1 MSRLVTEGTGC
12 QSTAGGERGV
22 TAEMGYASQVGERL
36 RNIRLQKGLSLH
48 DVQSASKMEFKAS
61 VLGAYE
67 RGERSISV
75 PRLERLARLYQVPV
89 DHLLPRRGDETEI
102 PLEMALEKL
111 RIDLRELERRD
122 DPEGQVLQR
131 YLNLVQIRRNDFNG
145 KVLTIR
151 GDDLRV
157 LASVLDMTLDELA
170 QRIED
175 LGVKA

>member
-1 MSRLVTEGTGC
+1 MS
-12 QSTAGGERGV
+12 
-22 TAEMGYASQVGERL
+22 YASMVGERL

-48 DVQSASKMEFKAS
+48 DVQNASKMEFKAS

-89 DHLLPRRGDETEI
+89 DHLLPRTDGSDEGM
-102 PLEMALEKL
+102 PLEMSLEKL
-111 RIDLRELERRD
+111 KIDLRRLERSN
-122 DPEGQVLQR
+122 DPDGVVLQR

-151 GDDLRV
+151 SEDLRV
-157 LASVLDMTLDELA
+157 LASVLDMSLDALA
-170 QRIED
+170 QKIDE
-175 LGVKA
+175 LGVKANS

>member
-1 MSRLVTEGTGC
+1 MTY
-12 QSTAGGERGV
+12 
-22 TAEMGYASQVGERL
+22 AELVGERL

-89 DHLLPRRGDETEI
+89 DHLLPRIDGPGETAEGREI
-102 PLEMALEKL
+102 NLDKV
-111 RIDLRELERRD
+111 RIDLRQLESHD
-122 DPEGQVLQR
+122 DPQSAVLQR
-131 YLNLVQIRRNDFNG
+131 YLNLVQIKRNDFNG

-151 GDDLRV
+151 TDDLRV
-157 LASVLDMTLDELA
+157 LASVLDLGVDALAGRLDEL
-170 QRIED
+170 
-175 LGVKA
+175 GVMAKD

>member
-1 MSRLVTEGTGC
+1 MS
-12 QSTAGGERGV
+12 
-22 TAEMGYASQVGERL
+22 YASMVGERL

-89 DHLLPRRGDETEI
+89 DHLLPRTDGSEEGI
-102 PLEMALEKL
+102 PLEMSLEKL
-111 RIDLRELERRD
+111 KIDLRRLERSD
-122 DPEGQVLQR
+122 DPDGVVLQR

-151 GDDLRV
+151 SEDLRV
-157 LASVLDMTLDELA
+157 LASVLDMSLDALA
-170 QRIED
+170 NKIDD
-175 LGVKA
+175 LGVKAG

>member
-1 MSRLVTEGTGC
+1 MS
-12 QSTAGGERGV
+12 
-22 TAEMGYASQVGERL
+22 YASMVGERL

-89 DHLLPRRGDETEI
+89 DHLLPRSGDKAEI
-102 PLEMALEKL
+102 PLEMSLEKL
-111 RIDLRELERRD
+111 RIDLRQLEQSD
-122 DPEGQVLQR
+122 DPDGMVLQR

-151 GDDLRV
+151 SDDLRV
-157 LASVLDMTLDELA
+157 LASVLDLSLDELA
-170 QRIED
+170 ARIEE
-175 LGVKA
+175 LGVKAS

>member
-1 MSRLVTEGTGC
+1 MS
-12 QSTAGGERGV
+12 
-22 TAEMGYASQVGERL
+22 YASMVGERL

-48 DVQSASKMEFKAS
+48 DVQNASKMEFKAS

-89 DHLLPRRGDETEI
+89 DHLLPRTDGSDEGL
-102 PLEMALEKL
+102 PLEMSLEKL
-111 RIDLRELERRD
+111 KIDLRRLERSN
-122 DPEGQVLQR
+122 DPDGVVLQR

-151 GDDLRV
+151 SEDLRV
-157 LASVLDMTLDELA
+157 LASVLDMSLDALA
-170 QRIED
+170 QKIDE
-175 LGVKA
+175 LGVKANS

>member
-1 MSRLVTEGTGC
+1 MS
-12 QSTAGGERGV
+12 S
-22 TAEMGYASQVGERL
+22 YASMVGERL

-48 DVQSASKMEFKAS
+48 DVQNASKMEFKAS

-89 DHLLPRRGDETEI
+89 DHLLPRTDGSEEGVPI
-102 PLEMALEKL
+102 EMSLEKL
-111 RIDLRELERRD
+111 KIDLRRLEKSN
-122 DPEGQVLQR
+122 DPDGVVLQR

-151 GDDLRV
+151 SEDLRV
-157 LASVLDMTLDELA
+157 LASVLDMSLDALA
-170 QRIED
+170 QKIDE
-175 LGVKA
+175 LGVKANN

>member
-1 MSRLVTEGTGC
+1 MS
-12 QSTAGGERGV
+12 
-22 TAEMGYASQVGERL
+22 YASMVGERL

-48 DVQSASKMEFKAS
+48 DVQSASKTEFKAS

-89 DHLLPRRGDETEI
+89 DHLLPAVEGGDESI
-102 PLEMALEKL
+102 PLEVSLAKL
-111 RIDLRELERRD
+111 KIDLRQLERSD
-122 DPEGQVLQR
+122 DPDGVVLQR

-151 GDDLRV
+151 SEDLRV
-157 LASVLDMTLDELA
+157 LASVLDMSLENLAEKIDEL
-170 QRIED
+170 
-175 LGVKA
+175 GVRADA

>member
-1 MSRLVTEGTGC
+1 MS
-12 QSTAGGERGV
+12 
-22 TAEMGYASQVGERL
+22 YASMVGERL

-48 DVQSASKMEFKAS
+48 DVQGASKMEFKAS

-89 DHLLPRRGDETEI
+89 DHLLPRTDGLDEAV
-102 PLEMALEKL
+102 PLEVSLAKL
-111 RIDLRELERRD
+111 KIDLRQLEQSD
-122 DPEGQVLQR
+122 DPDGVVLQR

-151 GDDLRV
+151 SEDLRV
-157 LASVLDMTLDELA
+157 LASVLDMTLENLAGKIDEL
-170 QRIED
+170 
-175 LGVKA
+175 GVRADA

>member
-1 MSRLVTEGTGC
+1 MGGGLHMS
-12 QSTAGGERGV
+12 
-22 TAEMGYASQVGERL
+22 YASMVGERL

-89 DHLLPRRGDETEI
+89 DHLLPRVDGNEEQV
-102 PLEMALEKL
+102 PLEVSLAKL
-111 RIDLRELERRD
+111 KIDLRQLEQSD
-122 DPEGQVLQR
+122 DPDGVVLQR

-151 GDDLRV
+151 SEDLRV
-157 LASVLDMTLDELA
+157 LASVLDMSLENLAGKIDEL
-170 QRIED
+170 
-175 LGVKA
+175 GVRAEV

>member
-1 MSRLVTEGTGC
+1 MS
-12 QSTAGGERGV
+12 S
-22 TAEMGYASQVGERL
+22 YAALVGERL

-48 DVQSASKMEFKAS
+48 DVQNASKMEFKAS

-89 DHLLPRRGDETEI
+89 DHLLPRTDGSEESI
-102 PLEMALEKL
+102 AQEMSLEKL
-111 RIDLRELERRD
+111 KIDLRRLERSN
-122 DPEGQVLQR
+122 DPDGVVLQR

-151 GDDLRV
+151 SEDLRV
-157 LASVLDMTLDELA
+157 LASVLDMSVDALASKIDE
-170 QRIED
+170 
-175 LGVKA
+175 LGVKAST

>member
-1 MSRLVTEGTGC
+1 MS
-12 QSTAGGERGV
+12 
-22 TAEMGYASQVGERL
+22 YASMVGERL

-89 DHLLPRRGDETEI
+89 DHLLPRTDGSDEGI
-102 PLEMALEKL
+102 PLEMSLEKL
-111 RIDLRELERRD
+111 KIDLRRLERSD
-122 DPEGQVLQR
+122 DPDGVVLQR

-151 GDDLRV
+151 SEDLRV
-157 LASVLDMTLDELA
+157 LASVLDMSLDALA
-170 QRIED
+170 NKIDD
-175 LGVKA
+175 LGVKAG

>member
-1 MSRLVTEGTGC
+1 MS
-12 QSTAGGERGV
+12 S
-22 TAEMGYASQVGERL
+22 YASMVGERL

-48 DVQSASKMEFKAS
+48 DVQNASKMEFKAS

-89 DHLLPRRGDETEI
+89 DHLLPRTDGSEEGV
-102 PLEMALEKL
+102 PLEMSLEKL
-111 RIDLRELERRD
+111 KIDLRRLEKSD
-122 DPEGQVLQR
+122 DPDGVVLQR

-151 GDDLRV
+151 SEDLRV
-157 LASVLDMTLDELA
+157 LASVLDMSLDALA
-170 QRIED
+170 QKIDE
-175 LGVKA
+175 LGVKANN

>member
-1 MSRLVTEGTGC
+1 MS
-12 QSTAGGERGV
+12 
-22 TAEMGYASQVGERL
+22 YASMVGERL

-89 DHLLPRRGDETEI
+89 DHLLPRTDGSDEGI
-102 PLEMALEKL
+102 PLEMSLEKL
-111 RIDLRELERRD
+111 KIDLRRLERSD
-122 DPEGQVLQR
+122 DPDGVVLQR

-151 GDDLRV
+151 SEDLRV
-157 LASVLDMTLDELA
+157 LASVLDMSLDALA
-170 QRIED
+170 NKIDD
-175 LGVKA
+175 LGVKATG

>member
-1 MSRLVTEGTGC
+1 M
-12 QSTAGGERGV
+12 
-22 TAEMGYASQVGERL
+22 VGERL

-89 DHLLPRRGDETEI
+89 DHLLPRSGDQAEV
-102 PLEMALEKL
+102 PLEMTLEKL
-111 RIDLRELERRD
+111 RIDLRQLEQSD
-122 DPEGQVLQR
+122 EPDGQVLQR

-151 GDDLRV
+151 SDDLRV
-157 LASVLDMTLDELA
+157 LASVLDLSLDELA
-170 QRIED
+170 ERIEE

>member
-1 MSRLVTEGTGC
+1 MS
-12 QSTAGGERGV
+12 
-22 TAEMGYASQVGERL
+22 YASMVGERL

-89 DHLLPRRGDETEI
+89 DHLLPRTDGSEEGI
-102 PLEMALEKL
+102 PLEMSLEKL
-111 RIDLRELERRD
+111 KIDLRRLERSD
-122 DPEGQVLQR
+122 DPDGVVLQR

-151 GDDLRV
+151 SEDLRV
-157 LASVLDMTLDELA
+157 LASVLDMSLDALA
-170 QRIED
+170 TKIDD
-175 LGVKA
+175 LGVKATG

>member
-1 MSRLVTEGTGC
+1 MS
-12 QSTAGGERGV
+12 
-22 TAEMGYASQVGERL
+22 YASMVGERL

-89 DHLLPRRGDETEI
+89 DHLLPRTDGSDEGI
-102 PLEMALEKL
+102 PLEMSLEKL
-111 RIDLRELERRD
+111 KIDLRRLERSD
-122 DPEGQVLQR
+122 DPDGVVLQR

-151 GDDLRV
+151 SDDLRV
-157 LASVLDMTLDELA
+157 LASVLDLSLDDLA
-170 QRIED
+170 QRIEE
-175 LGVKA
+175 LGVKAS

>member
-1 MSRLVTEGTGC
+1 MS
-12 QSTAGGERGV
+12 
-22 TAEMGYASQVGERL
+22 YASMVGERL

-89 DHLLPRRGDETEI
+89 DHLLPRSWDKAEI
-102 PLEMALEKL
+102 PLEMSLEKL
-111 RIDLRELERRD
+111 RIDLRQLEQSD
-122 DPEGQVLQR
+122 DPDGQVLQR

-151 GDDLRV
+151 SDDLRV
-157 LASVLDMTLDELA
+157 LASVLDLSLDELA
-170 QRIED
+170 ARIDE
-175 LGVKA
+175 LGVKAS

>member
-1 MSRLVTEGTGC
+1 MS
-12 QSTAGGERGV
+12 S
-22 TAEMGYASQVGERL
+22 YASMVGERL

-48 DVQSASKMEFKAS
+48 DVQNASKMEFKAS

-89 DHLLPRRGDETEI
+89 DHLLPRTDGAEEGVS
-102 PLEMALEKL
+102 LEMSLEKL
-111 RIDLRELERRD
+111 KIDLRRLEKSN
-122 DPEGQVLQR
+122 DPDGVVLQR

-151 GDDLRV
+151 SEDLRV
-157 LASVLDMTLDELA
+157 LASVLDMSLDALA
-170 QRIED
+170 QKIDE
-175 LGVKA
+175 LGVKANS

>member
-1 MSRLVTEGTGC
+1 MS
-12 QSTAGGERGV
+12 
-22 TAEMGYASQVGERL
+22 YASMVGERL

-89 DHLLPRRGDETEI
+89 DHLLPRTGDEDI
-102 PLEMALEKL
+102 PLEMSLEKL
-111 RIDLRELERRD
+111 RIDLRQLEQSD
-122 DPEGQVLQR
+122 EPDGQVLQR

-145 KVLTIR
+145 RVLTIR
-151 GDDLRV
+151 SDDLRV
-157 LASVLDMTLDELA
+157 LASVLDMTLDDLA
-170 QRIED
+170 KRIEE

>member
-1 MSRLVTEGTGC
+1 MS
-12 QSTAGGERGV
+12 
-22 TAEMGYASQVGERL
+22 YASMVGERL

-89 DHLLPRRGDETEI
+89 DHLLPRTDGSDEGI
-102 PLEMALEKL
+102 PLEMSLEKL
-111 RIDLRELERRD
+111 KIDLRRLERSD
-122 DPEGQVLQR
+122 DPDGVVLQR
-131 YLNLVQIRRNDFNG
+131 YLNLVQICRNDFNG

-151 GDDLRV
+151 SEDLRV
-157 LASVLDMTLDELA
+157 LASVLDMSLDALA
-170 QRIED
+170 NKIDD
-175 LGVKA
+175 LGVKATG

>member
-1 MSRLVTEGTGC
+1 MMDY
-12 QSTAGGERGV
+12 
-22 TAEMGYASQVGERL
+22 AELVGERL

-89 DHLLPRRGDETEI
+89 EHLLPRVDSQAEASDSA
-102 PLEMALEKL
+102 EMSLDKV
-111 RIDLRELERRD
+111 RIDLRRLERND
-122 DPEGQVLQR
+122 DPQSAVLQR
-131 YLNLVQIRRNDFNG
+131 YLNLVQIKRNDFNG

-151 GDDLRV
+151 TDDLRV
-157 LASVLDMTLDELA
+157 LASVLDLGLSALSSRLDEL
-170 QRIED
+170 
-175 LGVKA
+175 GVRARD

>member
-1 MSRLVTEGTGC
+1 MTY
-12 QSTAGGERGV
+12 
-22 TAEMGYASQVGERL
+22 AELVGERL

-89 DHLLPRRGDETEI
+89 DHLLPRVDGPGETTDAR
-102 PLEMALEKL
+102 EMNLDRV
-111 RIDLRELERRD
+111 RIDLRQLEGND
-122 DPEGQVLQR
+122 DPQSAVLQR
-131 YLNLVQIRRNDFNG
+131 YLNLVQIKRNDFNG

-151 GDDLRV
+151 TDDLRV
-157 LASVLDMTLDELA
+157 LASVLDLGVDALAGRLDEL
-170 QRIED
+170 
-175 LGVKA
+175 GVRAKD

>member
-1 MSRLVTEGTGC
+1 MS
-12 QSTAGGERGV
+12 S
-22 TAEMGYASQVGERL
+22 YAALVGERL

-48 DVQSASKMEFKAS
+48 DVQNASKMEFKAS

-89 DHLLPRRGDETEI
+89 DHLLPRTDGSEEGI
-102 PLEMALEKL
+102 PLEMSLEKL
-111 RIDLRELERRD
+111 KIDLRRLEHTD
-122 DPEGQVLQR
+122 DPDGAVLQR

-151 GDDLRV
+151 SEDLRI
-157 LASVLDMTLDELA
+157 LASVLDMSLDALA
-170 QRIED
+170 SKIDE
-175 LGVKA
+175 LGVKANS